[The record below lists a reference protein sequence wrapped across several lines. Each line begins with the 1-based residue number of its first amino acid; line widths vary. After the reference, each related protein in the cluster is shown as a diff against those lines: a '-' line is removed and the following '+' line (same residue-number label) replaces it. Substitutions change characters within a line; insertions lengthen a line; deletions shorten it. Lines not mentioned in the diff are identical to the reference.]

1 MSHQGIHTV
10 EDFVHSNF
18 ACKILKIVL
27 LTTTYPNSVNLLESV
42 ALNVK
47 PMLCKTCFNELMG
60 PRKMCFLTRTSSN
73 DALG

>member
-1 MSHQGIHTV
+1 MQ
-10 EDFVHSNF
+10 D
-18 ACKILKIVL
+18 LKNCTLEIA
-27 LTTTYPNSVNLLESV
+27 TCPNSINLLESV

>member
-10 EDFVHSNF
+10 EDFVHS
-18 ACKILKIVL
+18 KILIIVL
-27 LTTTYPNSVNLLESV
+27 LTTTCPNSVSLLESV

-60 PRKMCFLTRTSSN
+60 PRKICFLTRTSSN